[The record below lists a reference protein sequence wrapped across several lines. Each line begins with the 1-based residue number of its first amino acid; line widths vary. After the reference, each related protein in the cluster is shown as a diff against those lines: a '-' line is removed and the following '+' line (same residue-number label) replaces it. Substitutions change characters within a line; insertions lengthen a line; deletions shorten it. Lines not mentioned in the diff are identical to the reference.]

1 MYIPLYIIFL
11 GRPPRWPDTRPNTRP
26 NTRPDTKGYIFNF
39 WPPTKTSHTVGVGF
53 PESSKRGSYRG
64 VSFFHNFKRNF
75 ARARKQTRI
84 PTV

>member
-1 MYIPLYIIFL
+1 MFL
-11 GRPPRWPDTRPNTRP
+11 GRPPRWPHTEPTPSQHQAN
-26 NTRPDTKGYIFNF
+26 TKGYIFNF
-39 WPPTKTSHTVGVGF
+39 SSPTKTSHTVGVGF